1 MAPCL
6 CNEHDRIPE
15 AFSFVA
21 YKSSGQLAIAIH
33 SSDLYSELI
42 SILGFEELYVE
53 GTDQAN
59 IVNGLALLKNYPTLK
74 VHLNAIQSNTRV
86 LGSLVFEMMLLID
99 GFLADGEIFKSYG
112 YEDLYENGF
121 MTYDHWKELQQA
133 QLEKDISTLE
143 RSYDEIDHNLDC
155 GEDSPMPLAFADF
168 LGPEAREV
176 QPDDL
181 NISDQPIVE
190 SELFPYPSRTL
201 HLWEAPKFPEK
212 PQDDVRHSYDHED
225 RDAFAQS
232 HDREMKRYYA
242 FAQSH
247 DREMKRYYELRR
259 QYRLDLGKIFA
270 LITSSDDPGRDLE
283 NAVICGDQGR
293 VRLLLRNGADAKA
306 TALSIMK
313 RNGRQSMIRF
323 YRSPVLQEALAA
335 QKSGFGN
342 TCPLQYYT
350 ERRQR
355 LQFLHEKFGEQNLK
369 LKMATAQSATN
380 FRNLGDTLKDHRKA
394 WAYGI
399 TTLRRICQGKVR
411 HDLAHT
417 VAFLCFSKAISEA
430 IDKNDT
436 SENSTDFFQDLD
448 RWQILFQA
456 DAASLDAYKEAVRLM
471 WGIELNQRVN
481 SSEKA
486 CQLETLVYFQALASA
501 LVNQTRELLT
511 YPSNPNRKGLESSQE
526 CWRRRFIKDSSTS
539 ENKYGIFGSQSS
551 GRTSIRV
558 FEAKDLKPP
567 DSKYPDRAFSDAQPL
582 DPQLPD
588 SQFPDPRSPQK
599 ESILRE
605 RVNRDTSSARICSV
619 VAVLM
624 AGAIFAIVLLF
635 LKCSS
640 SNFNLIGIQFTDS
653 SGLT

>member
-1 MAPCL
+1 M
-6 CNEHDRIPE
+6 
-15 AFSFVA
+15 
-21 YKSSGQLAIAIH
+21 AIAIH
-33 SSDLYSELI
+33 SRDLYSELI

-59 IVNGLALLKNYPTLK
+59 IVNGLALLKNYSTLK
-74 VHLNAIQSNTRV
+74 VYLNAIQSNPRV
-86 LGSLVFEMMLLID
+86 LGSLVLEMMLLID
-99 GFLADGEIFKSYG
+99 GVLADGEIFKSYG

-121 MTYDHWKELQQA
+121 LTYDHWKEFQQG
-133 QLEKDISTLE
+133 QLERDISALE
-143 RSYDEIDHNLDC
+143 RSYNEIDHDLDC
-155 GEDSPMPLAFADF
+155 GEESAMPLAQADF
-168 LGPEAREV
+168 FGQEAREV

-190 SELFPYPSRTL
+190 FGLSLYPFQGPYRWKTEFPIRYSYDLDEDLDAYAQSRT
-201 HLWEAPKFPEK
+201 
-212 PQDDVRHSYDHED
+212 
-225 RDAFAQS
+225 RDL
-232 HDREMKRYYA
+232 KRL
-242 FAQSH
+242 
-247 DREMKRYYELRR
+247 YESSR
-259 QYRLDLGKIFA
+259 QYRLDF
-270 LITSSDDPGRDLE
+270 LIADENNSSLEGLVRFLRDHGAATNGRDESIGVYSEISASVFSAYGLCRHLE
-283 NAVICGDQGR
+283 YAVSFGDQGL
-293 VRLLLRNGADAKA
+293 VRSLLRNGADAKV
-306 TALSIMK
+306 TALSIMR

-323 YRSPVLQEALAA
+323 YRSPVLREALAA
-335 QKSGFGN
+335 QKSGFEN

-355 LQFLHEKFGEQNLK
+355 LQVLHEKFGEQNLK
-369 LKMATAQSATN
+369 LKIAAAQSATS
-380 FRNLGDTLKDHRKA
+380 FRKLGDTLKDHRKA

-399 TTLRRICQGKVR
+399 TTLRRLCQGKVR

-417 VAFLCFSKAISEA
+417 VAFLCLSKAISEA

-436 SENSTDFFQDLD
+436 CENSTDFFQDLD
-448 RWQILFQA
+448 RWQILFET
-456 DAASLDAYKEAVRLM
+456 DAASLDAYKEAVRLT

-511 YPSNPNRKGLESSQE
+511 YPCNPNRKGLESSQD
-526 CWRRRFIKDSSTS
+526 CWRQRFSEESSTS

-551 GRTSIRV
+551 GRTSTRV
-558 FEAKDLKPP
+558 LEAKDPEPP
-567 DSKYPDRAFSDAQPL
+567 DSQYPDRAFSDPQP
-582 DPQLPD
+582 PD
-588 SQFPDPRSPQK
+588 SQPPDPQFPDPRSPQK

-605 RVNRDTSSARICSV
+605 RVNRDISSAGICSV

-640 SNFNLIGIQFTDS
+640 
-653 SGLT
+653 